1 MKSSGGESLA
11 WSRHTHTGRHRDSKP
26 PLHCT
31 LPTRGQ
37 CAQPGGTGHGQRW
50 KGTKPRHQRHRHRDI
65 TAAKTHCST
74 CQGGGQQRVATQTKY
89 HRHTV
94 CLNKQASAL
103 TTLGERRNKPTVL
116 KPHTHSRVQK
126 THNKKKCSKNRRPRA
141 RARLV
146 HQHRHPPHAVKPQ
159 SCSSQHSCHQAVRK
173 ARHTA
178 GEMTTTHT
186 PPVTL
191 HERQSRGATTRTFMP
206 AIHPT
211 GWQPHG
217 TAKGIQKT

>member
-1 MKSSGGESLA
+1 MRGHDTRTPVATGTANPRFTALCPRVDSVLSQGE
-11 WSRHTHTGRHRDSKP
+11 RGTGRDGKARSHVTNATATATLQP
-26 PLHCT
+26 PKH
-31 LPTRGQ
+31 
-37 CAQPGGTGHGQRW
+37 
-50 KGTKPRHQRHRHRDI
+50 
-65 TAAKTHCST
+65 TAALAR
-74 CQGGGQQRVATQTKY
+74 GGGQQRVATQTKY